1 MKTHDLLYVMYDKMH
16 QLMHGVHNTT
26 ALCADSKALEEAVLE
41 DDIYPCII
49 FHIDISGNTQY
60 SVFYDSLPWL
70 IMIHHK

>member
-49 FHIDISGNTQY
+49 FHIDISGNTRY
-60 SVFYDSLPWL
+60 SLNFSMTVYLD
-70 IMIHHK
+70 